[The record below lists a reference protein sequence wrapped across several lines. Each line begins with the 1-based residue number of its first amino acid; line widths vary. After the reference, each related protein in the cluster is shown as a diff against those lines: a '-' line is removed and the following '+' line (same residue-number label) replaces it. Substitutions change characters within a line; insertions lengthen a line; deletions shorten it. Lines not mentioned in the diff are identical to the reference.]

1 MCLSSDFLRIFA
13 RTDTAKHPEATY
25 IAPLYFRREAPACE
39 YIYQYISYIYLY
51 NIMDMLG
58 YHMARMLW
66 MPALLRELARIHML
80 CSAWVMSLVCDF
92 KSGVRSLGFDTLFT
106 LWF

>member
-1 MCLSSDFLRIFA
+1 
-13 RTDTAKHPEATY
+13 
-25 IAPLYFRREAPACE
+25 
-39 YIYQYISYIYLY
+39 
-51 NIMDMLG
+51 
-58 YHMARMLW
+58 
-66 MPALLRELARIHML
+66 MPALLRELARIPML